1 MSKFITLRAAQGHTF
16 RYQRSQ
22 LGAVQTISAAFDAH
36 MLDELT
42 EQQGAKQVRI
52 YLGENEEGRLTFV
65 LVGVDNQGKDIL
77 PGLVLNDPKISP
89 PQAGDEQSPLL
100 M

>member
-22 LGAVQTISAAFDAH
+22 LGAVQTHSATFDAH
-36 MLDELT
+36 MLDQLT

-65 LVGVDNQGKDIL
+65 LVGVDKHGKDIL
-77 PGLVLNDPKISP
+77 PGLVLNDPHLAP
-89 PQAGDEQSPLL
+89 PAPGDEASPLL